1 MVLLMLYL
9 TTHARRYIGM
19 DDSNKGLDIINEA
32 ECNPAEINEPIE
44 TIDDMKNGVLK
55 IVDDTKGMVEKGMDV
70 VGNAAKTAVSF
81 SGDQLKRARD
91 VMDKVGGNLDES
103 RTKRILE
110 KYQPIFPEDM
120 TTDSINYPKM
130 LNLVDTDKRMN
141 IEECKGAIG
150 FKESVKGVKLMGVYE
165 RSLDQFQGIEFYP
178 DASASVYYV
187 HPFQSNKYIQV
198 FEYFKYLKE
207 AKVAEL
213 ENIAQ
218 ALGAKHFSVTI
229 YEEAMSKEKV
239 NTKANAMLGIKK
251 DKASSDV
258 GHSDEEKTYEY
269 VGIAAEN
276 TYPGKEPELPELMF
290 WANNESIKTLIKQ
303 RLDPKNPLK
312 SKKFTLDYNTS
323 SGIKEKDA
331 AKIDGVL
338 KVLKFKA
345 AGSIEKEAQKESKR
359 RFEYEIEF

>member
-1 MVLLMLYL
+1 MQ
-9 TTHARRYIGM
+9 
-19 DDSNKGLDIINEA
+19 DDYKELELIENAEA
-32 ECNPAEINEPIE
+32 NPSHIPEI
-44 TIDDMKNGVLK
+44 IDDEKKGVLK
-55 IVDDTKGMVEKGMDV
+55 IVDDTKDMVEKGMDV

-81 SGDQLKRARD
+81 SGDQLKRAKD
-91 VMDKVGGNLDES
+91 VMDKVGGNLDETRS
-103 RTKRILE
+103 RRILE
-110 KYQPIFPEDM
+110 KYQPVFPD
-120 TTDSINYPKM
+120 DIANDAINYPKM
-130 LNLVDTDKRMN
+130 LNIVDFDKRMG
-141 IEECKGAIG
+141 IEECQGAVGYQDLI
-150 FKESVKGVKLMGVYE
+150 KGVKLLGIYE
-165 RSLDQFQGIEFYP
+165 KDLSQFQGIEFYP
-178 DASASVYYV
+178 DASATVYYV

-229 YEEAMSKEKV
+229 YEESMSKEKT
-239 NTKANAMLGIKK
+239 NTKANAMLGAKK

-258 GHSDEEKTYEY
+258 EHRDEQKSYEY

-276 TYPGKEPELPELMF
+276 TYPGKEPEVPELMF

-303 RLDPKNPLK
+303 RIDSKNPLT

-345 AGSIEKEAQKESKR
+345 AGSIEKEAVKESKR
-359 RFEYEIEF
+359 RFEYEIDF

>member
-1 MVLLMLYL
+1 MLEDNHEL
-9 TTHARRYIGM
+9 EKIQDNELDPSQIDEIV
-19 DDSNKGLDIINEA
+19 DDEKKGI
-32 ECNPAEINEPIE
+32 
-44 TIDDMKNGVLK
+44 LK
-55 IVDDTKGMVEKGMDV
+55 VVDDTKDVVEKGVDV

-81 SGDQLKRARD
+81 SSDQLKRAKD
-91 VMDKVGGNLDES
+91 VMDKVGGNLDETRS
-103 RTKRILE
+103 KWILE
-110 KYQPIFPEDM
+110 KYQPIFPANISN
-120 TTDSINYPKM
+120 DSINYPKM
-130 LNLVDTDKRMN
+130 LNIVDSDKRMS

-150 FKESVKGVKLMGVYE
+150 YQDTIKGVQLMGLYE
-165 RSLDQFQGIEFYP
+165 QELERFPGIEFYP

-187 HPFQSNKYIQV
+187 HPFQNNKYIQV

-218 ALGAKHFSVTI
+218 SLGARHFSVTI
-229 YEEAMSKEKV
+229 YEESMSKEKV
-239 NTKANAMLGIKK
+239 KSKASAKLGVKK
-251 DKASSDV
+251 DKAASDV
-258 GHSDEEKTYEY
+258 EHSDEQKSYEY

-276 TYPGKEPELPELMF
+276 TYPGKEPEMPELVF

-303 RLDPKNPLK
+303 RLDSKNPLK